1 MTDLI
6 SRLREAKEGS
16 SDLNVRVAVW
26 AGALK
31 IRAKNGYWSVWEGD
45 HMWACAGRR
54 IDADDADLF
63 EQAVDAAKTC
73 LSIDRH
79 RYTTDLSAAVAL
91 AERVLPHCLIE
102 RIGCDGVLSENGAPA
117 IKLVWVAEIARF
129 GETIDA
135 EAPTAPLALC
145 LAVMK
150 ARETD
155 P

>member
-73 LSIDRH
+73 LSMDRH
-79 RYTTDLSAAVAL
+79 RYTTDLSTAVAL
-91 AERVLPHCLIE
+91 CERVLPGWEWSIE
-102 RIGCDGVLSENGAPA
+102 SKGAEGLPYAYVILPGNRYEEMSLDANAASPA
-117 IKLVWVAEIARF
+117 
-129 GETIDA
+129 
-135 EAPTAPLALC
+135 LALC
-145 LAVMK
+145 LAIFTAKGK
-150 ARETD
+150 A